1 MDLDLL
7 IPDWN
12 KSISQGGIH
21 FYKNIVNTENL
32 EWQRIHSLIK
42 YYDIDMDMP
51 MKDIPKKKLNYLLYG
66 SDVPIAY
73 KLESR
78 SGNTSTK
85 LEYIE
90 GKYLNITNDKY
101 HEDNERQLCLM
112 KTTQGF
118 EIIFVQIA
126 GMVAR
131 RIVCNLKEGQEVKA
145 GERYGCIKF
154 GSRVD
159 LYLPKDVEIK
169 VKVGQTMIAGETVIG
184 LVKTK

>member
-78 SGNTSTK
+78 SGN
-85 LEYIE
+85 IV
-90 GKYLNITNDKY
+90 LNNID
-101 HEDNERQLCLM
+101 
-112 KTTQGF
+112 
-118 EIIFVQIA
+118 EIIH
-126 GMVAR
+126 
-131 RIVCNLKEGQEVKA
+131 EVLDF
-145 GERYGCIKF
+145 IF
-154 GSRVD
+154 RV
-159 LYLPKDVEIK
+159 Y
-169 VKVGQTMIAGETVIG
+169 
-184 LVKTK
+184 